1 MSEQNLSN
9 QPALRQEA
17 IPVSFT
23 APAEVLILL
32 PLPVVLD
39 LNKTLRKGVLSS
51 ISWPE
56 EAFIINTITFILP
69 KANYYK
75 METYLNVLFAI
86 AENIYECICRNY

>member
-17 IPVSFT
+17 ILVSFS
-23 APAEVLILL
+23 APVEVLILL

-56 EAFIINTITFILP
+56 AAFIINTIMFILP
-69 KANYYK
+69 KANCLK
-75 METYLNVLFAI
+75 NGNLFKQSFC
-86 AENIYECICRNY
+86 YCREYI

>member
-23 APAEVLILL
+23 ALAEVLILL
-32 PLPVVLD
+32 PPPVGLD

-56 EAFIINTITFILP
+56 EAFIINTIIFILP
-69 KANYYK
+69 KANYLKNGNLLKQSFCY
-75 METYLNVLFAI
+75 
-86 AENIYECICRNY
+86 CREYI

>member
-1 MSEQNLSN
+1 MSEQSLSN

-17 IPVSFT
+17 ILVSFS

-32 PLPVVLD
+32 PPPVVLD

-56 EAFIINTITFILP
+56 AAFIINTIMFILP
-69 KANYYK
+69 KANYLK
-75 METYLNVLFAI
+75 NGNLLNSLFAI
-86 AENIYECICRNY
+86 AENIYEGICRNY